1 MDLRGYLDVAKRWWW
16 TLAAATW
23 VAGVAA
29 FVIASQFPSVYE
41 SQERLLVG
49 PINGDYNT
57 LHASGSLVQTYA
69 QLVISDPLLAGTIAE
84 LKLNITSH
92 DLAKEV
98 DASGSDTT
106 RIITISANWSD
117 PQTAAAIATSLVKGL
132 TTLSTQGLSRPEGQL
147 TVVEPA
153 VPAPNPSGPQITL
166 IVLFAAAA
174 GLSGAL
180 LIVLL
185 AEHLSD
191 TVKGTY
197 ELQHLEGAPLLA
209 TVTRVRYTPTPIAPL
224 VVEALPALRTSEQY
238 RLLATKVRAHER
250 TQSRLMVLGAEL
262 NDGSVE
268 VAANLAAVLSR
279 RGRSVRLIEADEVGE
294 ELSRLFDLAEH
305 DGIDAIIAGERV
317 ERVEVHRPPN
327 LLIIPHGRGRRVME
341 PDSVEAVLA
350 AAEAGGH
357 LVIVHASPLHIS
369 NTALLW
375 TQACQATLLVA
386 NRGSTRRAHLDYAV
400 ETVQQTKTELIGTVL
415 LEPPGG
421 LPWRHE
427 TPQHTTEVTP
437 RPPALTARRDD
448 RSDAAPPD
456 VR

>member
-69 QLVISDPLLAGTIAE
+69 QLIVSDPLLAATIAE
-84 LKLNITSH
+84 LKLNVTSQ

-98 DASGSDTT
+98 SASGSDTT
-106 RIITISANWSD
+106 RIITITASWSD
-117 PQTAAAIATSLVKGL
+117 PRTAAAIATSLAKGL
-132 TTLSTQGLSRPEGQL
+132 TVLSTQGLSRPEGQL

-153 VPAPNPSGPQITL
+153 TPPPNPSGPQVTL

-174 GLSGAL
+174 GFSGAL
-180 LIVLL
+180 LMVLL

-197 ELQHLEGAPLLA
+197 ELQHVEGAPLLA
-209 TVTRVRYTPTPIAPL
+209 TIARGRYSPTPVAPL
-224 VVEALPALRTSEQY
+224 IVEALPATRTSEQY
-238 RLLATKVRAHER
+238 RLLATKVRAHEA
-250 TQSRLMVLGAEL
+250 TFSRLMVLGAEL
-262 NDGSVE
+262 ADGSAE
-268 VAANLAAVLSR
+268 LAANLAAVLSQ
-279 RGRSVRLIEADEVGE
+279 RGQSVRLIEADDVGE
-294 ELSRLFDLAEH
+294 ELSQLFDLVEH
-305 DGIDAIIAGERV
+305 DGIDAIIGGERV

-327 LLIIPHGRGRRVME
+327 LLIIPHGPSRRAPE
-341 PDSVEAVLA
+341 PANIEAILA
-350 AAEAGGH
+350 EAEAGGR
-357 LVIVHASPLHIS
+357 LVIVHASPLHVS
-369 NTALLW
+369 NGALLW
-375 TQACQATLLVA
+375 IQACQATLLVA
-386 NRGSTRRAHLDYAV
+386 NRGLTRRAHLDYAI
-400 ETVQQTKTELIGTVL
+400 ETVQQMKTQLMGTVL

-421 LPWRHE
+421 FPWRREQSPDSVKHH
-427 TPQHTTEVTP
+427 PL
-437 RPPALTARRDD
+437 PPAVAAQRDGGPD
-448 RSDAAPPD
+448 TPPTD
-456 VR
+456 TQ